1 MLILDTNVVSE
12 TMSATRSEIVRDW
25 FDRFDPSDF
34 WVTSVTRA
42 ELLFGVESL
51 PAGRKRDGL
60 GLLIQ
65 HFFANTLKNDVLP
78 FGARDA
84 EHYASIAAA
93 RRRIGRP
100 IDAFDAQIAA
110 IARSHGFAVATRN
123 VRDFTDCGIN
133 VVNPWGS

>member
-1 MLILDTNVVSE
+1 M
-12 TMSATRSEIVRDW
+12 
-25 FDRFDPSDF
+25 
-34 WVTSVTRA
+34 
-42 ELLFGVESL
+42 LFGVECL

-60 GLLIQ
+60 RLLIQ
-65 HFFANTLKNDVLP
+65 HFFANTLRNDVLP

-110 IARSHGFAVATRN
+110 IARSRGFAVATRN

-133 VVNPWGS
+133 VVNPWGT